1 MRYTIVDFDGA
12 PTITIF
18 HGGKVLVAQNTHPYW
33 EQITAGAL
41 AGDESVLSLIDL
53 KEKVKEEFSRL
64 SERMTVVGSRVF
76 WDGDEVDNSLT
87 QQIIRFIEAGVD
99 DWKPLVAF
107 AEKVY
112 TNPNEHSREQL
123 FGWLNNNKFT
133 ITDDGDVVA
142 YKGVHK
148 SDNDEWTYKS
158 TTQGKEDVMVD
169 GVVQKGYIYQN
180 VGSVVEMP
188 RSVVNHDP
196 TVGCSVG
203 LHVSTHR
210 YAGSYVGSNGGML
223 RVLVN
228 PRDFVSVPD
237 DGGFEKARVSR
248 YVVESVVTEPTKA
261 PVLYV
266 TPTTYTGPS
275 VTVNGPVDISAAIG
289 AGLYSTLDEEDEEE
303 NEDDTCSDCYNY
315 HEDCTCYDDEDD
327 EDDDLSWGY
336 DSRETDSDY
345 SW

>member
-1 MRYTIVDFDGA
+1 MRYTIVDFDGE

-18 HGGKVLVAQNTHPYW
+18 HEGKVLVATNTHPYW

-41 AGDESVLSLIDL
+41 TNDESVLSLIDL
-53 KEKVKEEFSRL
+53 KVKVKEEFSRL

-87 QQIIRFIEAGVD
+87 QQIIRFIEAGED

-112 TNPNEHSREQL
+112 TNPDAHSREQL
-123 FGWLNNNKFT
+123 FGWLDHNKFT
-133 ITDDGDVVA
+133 ITDTGDVVA
-142 YKGVHK
+142 YKGVGK
-148 SDNDEWTYKS
+148 SELDGFEFKS
-158 TTQGKEDVMVD
+158 TTQGNEDVTVD
-169 GVVQKGYIYQN
+169 GVVQKGYIHQN

-203 LHVSTHR
+203 LHVSTYR
-210 YAGSYVGSNGGML
+210 YAGSYSRGGGML

-228 PRDFVSVPD
+228 PRDFASVPD
-237 DGGFEKARVSR
+237 DGGFEKARVNR
-248 YVVESVVTEPTKA
+248 YVVDSVVTEPTEA

-266 TPTTYTGPS
+266 TPSVQSGGPYTYGGT
-275 VTVNGPVDISAAIG
+275 VTAVDISAAVG
-289 AGLYSTLDEEDEEE
+289 TGLYSTLDEDDVEEDE
-303 NEDDTCSDCYNY
+303 DDACTDCYNPID
-315 HEDCTCYDDEDD
+315 ECTCYD

-336 DSRETDSDY
+336 GVPILDSDY